1 METERKLSHSASM
14 RVLEVQTQEPRFVRL
29 QRTTKA
35 QTDEQAIS
43 YVIFN
48 AFDVEDVHTE
58 SPKDSPEDV
67 LPGERVVNP
76 IDVIYLS
83 ETIPP
88 LRHYRTCIGVKTSQF
103 VVDDPVLRYVPY
115 LANDHAIPIEAER
128 YVGSTMDPQRMS
140 LLEVGDSDPTNPPL
154 SPLPTSVLDD
164 EIMECFL
171 RIVVAQ
177 CGESEAVY
185 KALEQ
190 IAGIMQPMKDYRKI
204 QRNAESRKRVV
215 EHAKTLQEMRHQ
227 AATNSSSLSPVH
239 RPWALFS
246 DAKDQ
251 SSLTT
256 RLKYVTPFLDSNYV
270 RCPNK
275 RGLRKASDLTA
286 MVSSYRD
293 LFCRMCYNYDCVVH
307 GTDYPLPSRRSDPVY
322 PDLLKRKSPQARI
335 GIKATTNPVV
345 DEVIEITS
353 SEEEE
358 AGDVDQMQASAKE
371 DVSSEPPTTEV
382 VEHLREF
389 LRLTKISDQAQALL
403 EKETSSPCSATTC
416 WKQTPVSS
424 CTSALK
430 EEQALLLQKLIAVY
444 GENACAITA
453 TLAIPNFTCAEI
465 AWLIKSDEQLL
476 SNGTD
481 RSLPR
486 HHVDDSEAQVKK
498 KHRLRRQLHQA
509 GINEKCYEACKHEG
523 DCVNCSCREHNHYC
537 ERACACSADCP
548 NRFPG
553 CTCDRSSSCRTN
565 ACPCYRA
572 RRECDPDLCIPC
584 GACEIAVLE
593 LQQQSKRKPRWR
605 GCDNVNLLRSEHKKI
620 MLAFSSTHGYGA
632 FAREPIHQGEFICEY
647 TGALISGEEAERRG
661 AIYDMLGVSFLF
673 KLNGEQ
679 DIDAARMGNKTKF
692 VNHGPRAN
700 ANCEAK
706 IMTVRGEHRIAL
718 YATAFVA
725 AGEELTFDYH
735 FIGEKRPEWLKR
747 IRG

>member
-1 METERKLSHSASM
+1 M
-14 RVLEVQTQEPRFVRL
+14 RL
-29 QRTTKA
+29 QRMTHNPTTKT
-35 QTDEQAIS
+35 QTDQPAVS

-48 AFDVEDVHTE
+48 GSEIEDVLTE
-58 SPKDSPEDV
+58 SPKESPEDEPLGV
-67 LPGERVVNP
+67 RVVNP
-76 IDVIYLS
+76 IDVIYFS

-88 LRHYRTCIGVKTSQF
+88 LRHFRTCIGVKTSQF

-128 YVGSTMDPQRMS
+128 YVGTTMDPRRMS
-140 LLEVGDSDPTNPPL
+140 LLEGGGNGSIKPTDPPL

-171 RIVVAQ
+171 RIVVAK
-177 CGESEAVY
+177 CGESDAVY

-190 IAGIMQPMKDYRKI
+190 IAGIMQPLKDYKKI
-204 QRNAESRKRVV
+204 QRNAESQKRVV
-215 EHAKTLQEMRHQ
+215 EHTKMLQEMRRQ
-227 AATNSSSLSPVH
+227 AATNNGSFSPVN
-239 RPWALFS
+239 RPWALLS
-246 DAKDQ
+246 DANDHT
-251 SSLTT
+251 SLTT
-256 RLKYVTPFLDSNYV
+256 RLKHVTPFLDSNYV
-270 RCPNK
+270 RCPDK

-286 MVSSYRD
+286 MVGSYRD

-322 PDLLKRKSPQARI
+322 PDQLKKSPQARI
-335 GIKATTNPVV
+335 GTKATANPVV

-353 SEEEE
+353 SSEEEE
-358 AGDVDQMQASAKE
+358 AADVNQPQASAE
-371 DVSSEPPTTEV
+371 GHAGSEPPTTEF

-389 LRLTKISDQAQALL
+389 MRTTKISEKAQSLL
-403 EKETSSPCSATTC
+403 ENETSSPCSATC
-416 WKQTPVSS
+416 WKQNPVAS
-424 CTSALK
+424 CTSVLK
-430 EEQALLLQKLIAVY
+430 DEQTLLLQKLIAVY

-453 TLAIPNFTCAEI
+453 TLAIPTFTCAEI
-465 AWLIKSDEQLL
+465 ACLIKSDKQLL
-476 SNGTD
+476 SSDTN
-481 RSLPR
+481 RSLSQ
-486 HHVDDSEAQVKK
+486 HHGDEEAQVKK

-523 DCVNCSCREHNHYC
+523 DCANCSCREHKYYC
-537 ERACACSADCP
+537 ERACACSPDCP

-553 CTCDRSSSCRTN
+553 CDCDRSFSCRTN
-565 ACPCYRA
+565 ACPCFRA
-572 RRECDPDLCIPC
+572 GRECDPDLCIPC

-593 LQQQSKRKPRWR
+593 LQQQSRHKSRWR
-605 GCDNVNLLRSEHKKI
+605 GCDNVNLLRGEHKKI

-632 FAREPIHQGEFICEY
+632 FAREPIRQGEFICEY

-692 VNHGPRAN
+692 VNHGPRAD

-706 IMTVRGEHRIAL
+706 VTTVRGEHRIAL

-725 AGEELTFDYH
+725 AGEELNFDYH